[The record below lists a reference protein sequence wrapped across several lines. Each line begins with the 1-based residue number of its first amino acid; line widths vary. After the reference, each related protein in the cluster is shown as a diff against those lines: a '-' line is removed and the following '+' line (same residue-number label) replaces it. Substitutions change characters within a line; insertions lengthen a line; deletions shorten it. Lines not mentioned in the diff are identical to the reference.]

1 MNAVTMHSVPT
12 VTRRRRRWP
21 LVLALIGVLV
31 FGAVMLGWGLVEAVH
46 PMPVSVTIDGERVVE
61 GLDLAGMPPA
71 HKVVLAAVIACA
83 LLVAIVLV
91 PVALMMSLGLL
102 LLIVLLAVG
111 LPLLAAGAVIALVLS
126 PLLVVGWLLWALL
139 T

>member
-1 MNAVTMHSVPT
+1 MNAVLGSLPA
-12 VTRRRRRWP
+12 VTRRRRWP
-21 LVLALIGVLV
+21 LVLGLILVLI
-31 FGAVMLGWGLVEAVH
+31 FGAVMLGYGLVEAVH
-46 PMPVSVTIDGERVVE
+46 PMPISVTIDGERVVS

-83 LLVAIVLV
+83 LLVALVLV
-91 PVALMMSLGLL
+91 PVALVMSLGLL

-111 LPLLAAGAVIALVLS
+111 LPLLVTGVVIAMVLS
-126 PLLVVGWLLWALL
+126 PLLMAGWLLWALL

>member
-1 MNAVTMHSVPT
+1 MNAAVLAVPT
-12 VTRRRRRWP
+12 VRRRRRWP
-21 LVLALIGVLV
+21 WVLGLMALLAV
-31 FGAVMLGWGLVEAVH
+31 GATLLGWGLVEALH
-46 PMPVSVTIDGERVVE
+46 PVPISVTVDGERIVS

-83 LLVAIVLV
+83 MLLAIVLV
-91 PVALMMSLGLL
+91 PVALVLSLGLL

-126 PLLVVGWLLWALL
+126 PLLLLGWLLVALL
-139 T
+139 S